1 MRSLIFLIL
10 LSFAFSACGGDSGT
24 SPNKDSNASEETGSD
39 KGASSSSG
47 KSSSSNKKES
57 SDTSSSV
64 NKKSSSSK
72 KGKNISSSS
81 FSFWG
86 EPCEKDDE
94 GLSMYVSEEGRSYL
108 CLNGQWTPKSHKKC
122 TSDRE
127 GVRAFVTQENSWCI
141 CINGLWIPESSSS
154 SVEPSSSSKYY
165 DMSKQF
171 FSEYE
176 CNFGEFVDP
185 RDNQVYKTIRIT
197 SIWTEDS
204 VTFFAENLNYG
215 KMIPAGTQQ
224 TDSTK
229 YCYDDDPWY
238 CENGFGGLYTWATA
252 MNFPAVCDSFLTGSV
267 ECPDT
272 VDLTKHSD
280 PFLKG
285 KVGYAFHQGICPEGW
300 HIMDEGDWVDIIHG
314 HGFILGANY
323 LGSYI
328 WGGSNERGF
337 SLLPA
342 GNFEVYKDT
351 LYRYKDLGKYAFH
364 WLPSEYLESNGSITK
379 KGKLTYVSSDQW
391 YREAGLTKSCG
402 LSVRC
407 VMDY

>member
-39 KGASSSSG
+39 KVTSSSSG

-81 FSFWG
+81 SSKSF
-86 EPCEKDDE
+86 
-94 GLSMYVSEEGRSYL
+94 
-108 CLNGQWTPKSHKKC
+108 KKC

-141 CINGLWIPESSSS
+141 CINGQWIPESSSS
-154 SVEPSSSSKYY
+154 FVEPSSSSKYY
-165 DMSKQF
+165 DMTKQF
-171 FSEYE
+171 FSEYD

-185 RDNQVYKTIRIT
+185 RDNQVYKTIRIK

-285 KVGYAFHQGICPEGW
+285 KIGYAFHQGICPEGW

-314 HGFILGANY
+314 HGVIDVDNY
-323 LGSYI
+323 LRAYP
-328 WGGSNERGF
+328 WGGSNRRGF
-337 SLLPA
+337 SLLLAGGLEPPNRYTDIGIVASHWFPA
-342 GNFEVYKDT
+342 DKKRDGDSLTSY
-351 LYRYKDLGKYAFH
+351 GK
-364 WLPSEYLESNGSITK
+364 SVNIM
-379 KGKLTYVSSDQW
+379 
-391 YREAGLTKSCG
+391 RGLFNRSASAPKAYG
-402 LSVRC
+402 FSVRC

>member
-1 MRSLIFLIL
+1 MRSFFSAAFFLIL
-10 LSFAFSACGGDSGT
+10 LSFAFSACDGDSGT
-24 SPNKDSNASEETGSD
+24 SPNKDSNVSEEASID
-39 KGASSSSG
+39 KVTSSSSG
-47 KSSSSNKKES
+47 KSSSSSKK
-57 SDTSSSV
+57 DSSV
-64 NKKSSSSK
+64 SSSSANK
-72 KGKNISSSS
+72 VSSSSGKGKNISSSS
-81 FSFWG
+81 SSKSF
-86 EPCEKDDE
+86 
-94 GLSMYVSEEGRSYL
+94 
-108 CLNGQWTPKSHKKC
+108 KKC

-141 CINGLWIPESSSS
+141 CINGQWIPESSSS
-154 SVEPSSSSKYY
+154 FVEPSSSSKYY
-165 DMSKQF
+165 DMTKQF
-171 FSEYE
+171 FSEYD

-185 RDNQVYKTIRIT
+185 RDNQVYKTIRIK

-215 KMIPAGTQQ
+215 KMVPAGTLQ

-342 GNFEVYKDT
+342 GALEPPNRYTDIGIVASHWFPADKKRNGDSLASYGKSVNIMSNDFNRSASAPKVY
-351 LYRYKDLGKYAFH
+351 
-364 WLPSEYLESNGSITK
+364 
-379 KGKLTYVSSDQW
+379 
-391 YREAGLTKSCG
+391 G

>member
-10 LSFAFSACGGDSGT
+10 LSFAFSACSDDSGT

-39 KGASSSSG
+39 KVTSSSSG

-81 FSFWG
+81 FS
-86 EPCEKDDE
+86 
-94 GLSMYVSEEGRSYL
+94 
-108 CLNGQWTPKSHKKC
+108 KSHKKC
-122 TSDRE
+122 TSDKE

-314 HGFILGANY
+314 HGYILGANY

-364 WLPSEYLESNGSITK
+364 WLPSEYLESNGSIMK

-391 YREAGLTKSCG
+391 YREAGLTKSYG

>member
-10 LSFAFSACGGDSGT
+10 LSFALSACGGDSGT
-24 SPNKDSNASEETGSD
+24 SPNKDSNTSEETGSD

-108 CLNGQWTPKSHKKC
+108 CLNGQWTPK
-122 TSDRE
+122 
-127 GVRAFVTQENSWCI
+127 
-141 CINGLWIPESSSS
+141 SSSS

-285 KVGYAFHQGICPEGW
+285 KIGYAFHQGICPEGW

-314 HGFILGANY
+314 HGVIDVDNY
-323 LGSYI
+323 LRAYP

-342 GNFEVYKDT
+342 GVLEPPN
-351 LYRYKDLGKYAFH
+351 RYMDIGDVASHWFPADKKRDGDSLTSYGKSVNIRH
-364 WLPSEYLESNGSITK
+364 WDFNRSASAPKAYGF
-379 KGKLTYVSSDQW
+379 
-391 YREAGLTKSCG
+391 
-402 LSVRC
+402 SVRC

>member
-108 CLNGQWTPKSHKKC
+108 CLNGQWTPKS
-122 TSDRE
+122 
-127 GVRAFVTQENSWCI
+127 
-141 CINGLWIPESSSS
+141 SSSF
-154 SVEPSSSSKYY
+154 VEPSSSSKYY

-171 FSEYE
+171 VSKNNYSY
-176 CNFGEFVDP
+176 GEFTDP
-185 RDNQVYKTIRIT
+185 RDGQVYKTIRYPFGFGV
-197 SIWTEDS
+197 DS
-204 VTFFAENLNYG
+204 VTFFAENINFG

-252 MNFPAVCDSFLTGSV
+252 MNFPAVCDSFPMGSV

-272 VDLTKHSD
+272 VDLTKHPD
-280 PFLKG
+280 PSLKG
-285 KVGYAFHQGICPEGW
+285 KFGYAFHQGICPEGW
-300 HIMDEGDWVDIIHG
+300 HIMNEDDWVEVITG
-314 HGFILGANY
+314 RGILYERLY

-379 KGKLTYVSSDQW
+379 KGKLTYVSSDRW

>member
-81 FSFWG
+81 SSKSF
-86 EPCEKDDE
+86 
-94 GLSMYVSEEGRSYL
+94 
-108 CLNGQWTPKSHKKC
+108 KKC
-122 TSDRE
+122 TSDKE

-165 DMSKQF
+165 DMTKQF

>member
-10 LSFAFSACGGDSGT
+10 LSFAISACSDDSGT

-39 KGASSSSG
+39 KVTSSSSG

-81 FSFWG
+81 SSKSF
-86 EPCEKDDE
+86 
-94 GLSMYVSEEGRSYL
+94 
-108 CLNGQWTPKSHKKC
+108 KKC

-171 FSEYE
+171 FSEYD

-342 GNFEVYKDT
+342 GALEPPN
-351 LYRYKDLGKYAFH
+351 RYTDIGIVASHWFPADKKRNGDSLASYGK
-364 WLPSEYLESNGSITK
+364 SVNIMSNDFNRSASAPKAYGF
-379 KGKLTYVSSDQW
+379 
-391 YREAGLTKSCG
+391 
-402 LSVRC
+402 SVRC

>member
-1 MRSLIFLIL
+1 MRSFFSAAFFLIL

-39 KGASSSSG
+39 KGDSSSRG

-57 SDTSSSV
+57 SDTSSNV

-81 FSFWG
+81 SSKSF
-86 EPCEKDDE
+86 
-94 GLSMYVSEEGRSYL
+94 
-108 CLNGQWTPKSHKKC
+108 KKC
-122 TSDRE
+122 TSDKE

-171 FSEYE
+171 VSKNNYSY
-176 CNFGEFVDP
+176 GEFTDP
-185 RDNQVYKTIRIT
+185 RDGQVYKTIRYPFGFGV
-197 SIWTEDS
+197 DS
-204 VTFFAENLNYG
+204 VTFFAENINFG

-224 TDSTK
+224 IDSTK

-252 MNFPAVCDSFLTGSV
+252 MNFPAVCDSFPTGSV

-272 VDLTKHSD
+272 VDLTGNNLERFYNSFD
-280 PFLKG
+280 
-285 KVGYAFHQGICPEGW
+285 YAFHKGLCPDGW
-300 HIMDEGDWVDIIHG
+300 HLMN
-314 HGFILGANY
+314 LGEWAAVLKGSVTLDGGSY
-323 LGSYI
+323 LGTSL
-328 WGGSNERGF
+328 WGLDNQRGF

-342 GNFEVYKDT
+342 GILKTQIPYNSENIS
-351 LYRYKDLGKYAFH
+351 LYTDLGKDAYH
-364 WLPSEYLESNGSITK
+364 WVHGEYKNDEDSLTSY
-379 KGKLTYVSSDQW
+379 GKSVLIQQQYTNRSARAPKVY
-391 YREAGLTKSCG
+391 G

>member
-1 MRSLIFLIL
+1 MKKILPSSISLPSFRL
-10 LSFAFSACGGDSGT
+10 LSSSAISSGVISFLVILFLTFAFAACGDDSGT
-24 SPNKDSNASEETGSD
+24 STNNVLSGNEEISSSTKSAASVGSTTLSSTGSSASQSSSSAN
-39 KGASSSSG
+39 KVSSSSG
-47 KSSSSNKKES
+47 
-57 SDTSSSV
+57 
-64 NKKSSSSK
+64 

-81 FSFWG
+81 SSKSF
-86 EPCEKDDE
+86 
-94 GLSMYVSEEGRSYL
+94 
-108 CLNGQWTPKSHKKC
+108 KKC

-141 CINGLWIPESSSS
+141 CINGQWIPESSSS
-154 SVEPSSSSKYY
+154 FVEPSSSSKYY
-165 DMSKQF
+165 DMTKQF
-171 FSEYE
+171 FSEYD

-185 RDNQVYKTIRIT
+185 RDNQVYKTIRIK

-252 MNFPAVCDSFLTGSV
+252 MNFPAVCDSFPMRSV

-342 GNFEVYKDT
+342 GDLEPPNRYMDIGNVASHWFPADKKRDGDSLASYGKSVNIMSNDFNRNASAPKVY
-351 LYRYKDLGKYAFH
+351 
-364 WLPSEYLESNGSITK
+364 
-379 KGKLTYVSSDQW
+379 
-391 YREAGLTKSCG
+391 G

>member
-1 MRSLIFLIL
+1 M
-10 LSFAFSACGGDSGT
+10 
-24 SPNKDSNASEETGSD
+24 NA
-39 KGASSSSG
+39 
-47 KSSSSNKKES
+47 
-57 SDTSSSV
+57 
-64 NKKSSSSK
+64 
-72 KGKNISSSS
+72 
-81 FSFWG
+81 
-86 EPCEKDDE
+86 
-94 GLSMYVSEEGRSYL
+94 
-108 CLNGQWTPKSHKKC
+108 
-122 TSDRE
+122 
-127 GVRAFVTQENSWCI
+127 
-141 CINGLWIPESSSS
+141 
-154 SVEPSSSSKYY
+154 
-165 DMSKQF
+165 
-171 FSEYE
+171 
-176 CNFGEFVDP
+176 NFGEFVDP

-272 VDLTKHSD
+272 VDLTKHSE

-300 HIMDEGDWVDIIHG
+300 HIMDEGDWVDIIEG

-337 SLLPA
+337 SL
-342 GNFEVYKDT
+342 F
-351 LYRYKDLGKYAFH
+351 AFRAS
-364 WLPSEYLESNGSITK
+364 LCSRSL
-379 KGKLTYVSSDQW
+379 
-391 YREAGLTKSCG
+391 
-402 LSVRC
+402 
-407 VMDY
+407 

>member
-1 MRSLIFLIL
+1 MPFIYIYHMRSLIFLIL

-24 SPNKDSNASEETGSD
+24 SPNKDSNTSEETSSD
-39 KGASSSSG
+39 KVTSSSSG

-81 FSFWG
+81 SSKSF
-86 EPCEKDDE
+86 
-94 GLSMYVSEEGRSYL
+94 
-108 CLNGQWTPKSHKKC
+108 KKC

-165 DMSKQF
+165 DMTKQF
-171 FSEYE
+171 FSEYD

-185 RDNQVYKTIRIT
+185 RDNQVYKTIRIK

-300 HIMDEGDWVDIIHG
+300 HIMDEGDWVDVIHG
-314 HGFILGANY
+314 HGYILGANY

-379 KGKLTYVSSDQW
+379 KGKLTYVSRDQW

>member
-1 MRSLIFLIL
+1 
-10 LSFAFSACGGDSGT
+10 
-24 SPNKDSNASEETGSD
+24 
-39 KGASSSSG
+39 
-47 KSSSSNKKES
+47 
-57 SDTSSSV
+57 
-64 NKKSSSSK
+64 
-72 KGKNISSSS
+72 
-81 FSFWG
+81 
-86 EPCEKDDE
+86 
-94 GLSMYVSEEGRSYL
+94 
-108 CLNGQWTPKSHKKC
+108 
-122 TSDRE
+122 
-127 GVRAFVTQENSWCI
+127 
-141 CINGLWIPESSSS
+141 
-154 SVEPSSSSKYY
+154 
-165 DMSKQF
+165 MSKQF
-171 FSEYE
+171 FSEYD

-342 GNFEVYKDT
+342 GALEPPN
-351 LYRYKDLGKYAFH
+351 RYTDIGIVASHWFPADKKRNGDSLASYGK
-364 WLPSEYLESNGSITK
+364 SVNIMSNDFNRSASAPKAYGF
-379 KGKLTYVSSDQW
+379 
-391 YREAGLTKSCG
+391 
-402 LSVRC
+402 SVRC

>member
-39 KGASSSSG
+39 KVTSSSSG

-57 SDTSSSV
+57 SDTSSNV

-81 FSFWG
+81 S
-86 EPCEKDDE
+86 
-94 GLSMYVSEEGRSYL
+94 S
-108 CLNGQWTPKSHKKC
+108 KSHKKC

-185 RDNQVYKTIRIT
+185 RDNQVYKTIRLK

-342 GNFEVYKDT
+342 GALEPPN
-351 LYRYKDLGKYAFH
+351 RYTDIGIVASHWFPADKKRDGDSLASYGK
-364 WLPSEYLESNGSITK
+364 SVNIMSNDFNRSASAPKAYGF
-379 KGKLTYVSSDQW
+379 
-391 YREAGLTKSCG
+391 
-402 LSVRC
+402 SVRC

>member
-24 SPNKDSNASEETGSD
+24 SPNKDSNTSEETSSD
-39 KGASSSSG
+39 KVTSSSSG

-57 SDTSSSV
+57 SDTSSNV

-81 FSFWG
+81 SSKSF
-86 EPCEKDDE
+86 
-94 GLSMYVSEEGRSYL
+94 
-108 CLNGQWTPKSHKKC
+108 KKC

-165 DMSKQF
+165 DMTKQF
-171 FSEYE
+171 FSEYD

-185 RDNQVYKTIRIT
+185 RDNQVYKTIRIK

-300 HIMDEGDWVDIIHG
+300 HIMDEGDWVDVIHG
-314 HGFILGANY
+314 HGYILGANY

-379 KGKLTYVSSDQW
+379 KGKLTYVSRDQW